1 MKQLV
6 QNFKTGELLLE
17 EIPPPM
23 LQAGRLLVQNAY
35 SLISAGTER
44 STVSTGQ
51 ASLLS
56 KAKQRPDL
64 VKQVV
69 ESVQREGIVATYKK
83 VRARLETLKPLG
95 YSSAGIVLGSDG
107 EAFQPGDRV
116 ACGGYAHHAE
126 LIAVPKNLCVKVPDG
141 VALDEAA
148 FTMLGAIAMQG
159 VRQAQ
164 VQVGERGVVVG
175 LGLVGLLTVSILKA
189 AGCKVLGVDISA
201 SHFPIAQELGCDAV
215 CMTSELV
222 GRASDFTRGN
232 GADAILLTA
241 ATQSNEP
248 IALAGEV
255 ARKKAKIVVVGVVGL
270 NVPRDPHYYRKE
282 LDIRFS
288 CSYGPGRYDPEYEEQ
303 GHDYP
308 VGYVR
313 WTENRN
319 MEAFLDLLAEGK
331 IKLRSLITHVFP
343 IEKALDAYNLILG
356 KRNEP
361 YIGVLLKYDEQKHLE
376 DSPRL
381 LSTGAPPKTGKVSV
395 GLIGAGSFA
404 QNYLIPGLKA
414 GKGVAL
420 KAVCTAT
427 GISAKS
433 VADKFGF
440 EHFTTD
446 IEDIFNDDEINT
458 VFIATRHHLHTPY
471 VLKALET
478 GKHVYVEKP
487 LCISETEL
495 EALVELY
502 QRKSDEV
509 APPLVM
515 VGFNRRFAPMTLEL
529 KAFLRDVNEP
539 LILTY
544 RVNAGF
550 IPSEH
555 WVHDSQEGGGRI
567 IGEVCHFV
575 DIIQY
580 LAGSPITSVYARA
593 LPNNGRYHND
603 NVAITLNLEN
613 ASVGTVIYLANADKG
628 LPKEKIEAF
637 GGGRAGVIEDSR
649 EIALFRNGTKRRWK
663 RTQDKGHKAE
673 IQAFLQAVEQGKPS
687 PVPLDEAVN
696 TTSAIFK
703 ILKSLEIGKPIDEQ
717 PLDASR
723 EEETSGSFQSTG
735 SLA

>member
-6 QNFKTGELLLE
+6 QDFKTGELLLADV
-17 EIPPPM
+17 PPP
-23 LQAGRLLVQNAY
+23 AIKPGSVLVQNAY

-44 STVSTGQ
+44 STVSTAQ
-51 ASLLS
+51 ASLLG
-56 KAKQRPDL
+56 KVKQRPDL

-69 ESVQREGIVATYKK
+69 KSIRQEGIVATYKK
-83 VRARLETLKPLG
+83 VRTQLETLRPLG
-95 YSSAGIVLGSDG
+95 YSSAGMVLESGC
-107 EAFQPGDRV
+107 EEFQPGDRV

-148 FTMLGAIAMQG
+148 FTTLGAIAMQG

-164 VQVGERGVVVG
+164 VQVGERVVVVG
-175 LGLVGLLTVSILKA
+175 LGLVGLLAVNILKA

-201 SHFPIAQELGCDAV
+201 SHFSIAQELGCDVV
-215 CMTSELV
+215 CLTSELV

-241 ATQSNEP
+241 ATQSNDP
-248 IALAGEV
+248 IELAGEI
-255 ARKKAKIVVVGVVGL
+255 ARKRAKIVVVGVVGL

-308 VGYVR
+308 IGYIR

-343 IEKALDAYNLILG
+343 IEKALEAYNLILG

-361 YIGVLLKYDEQKHLE
+361 YIGVLLKYDEQKRLE
-376 DSPRL
+376 NYPRL
-381 LSTGAPPKTGKVSV
+381 LSTGGPPKTGKVSV

-427 GISAKS
+427 GLSAKS
-433 VADKFGF
+433 VAGKFGF

-446 IEDIFNDDEINT
+446 VEDIFNDDEINT

-487 LCISETEL
+487 LCISEAEL

-502 QRKSDEV
+502 QRKSDGV

-529 KAFLRDVNEP
+529 KEFFKNVSEP
-539 LILTY
+539 LVLTC

-555 WVHDSQEGGGRI
+555 WVHDPQEGGGRI

-613 ASVGTVIYLANADKG
+613 ASVGTVIYLANADKR
-628 LPKEKIEAF
+628 LPKERIEAF
-637 GGGRAGVIEDSR
+637 GGGRAGVIEDFR
-649 EIALFRNGTKRRWK
+649 EIALFRNATKKRWK

-673 IQAFLQAVEQGKPS
+673 IHAFLQAVEQGKLS

-696 TTSAIFK
+696 TTLATFK
-703 ILKSLEIGKPIDEQ
+703 ILKSLEIGKPIDVR
-717 PLDASR
+717 LDANR
-723 EEETSGSFQSTG
+723 EEETSGSSQSTG